1 MISST
6 AYTSTLDVY
15 DLKDK
20 VATFVAK
27 AKALAADGL
36 TVGEF
41 AELAVALMRVTI
53 ATLDNIPTE
62 GSQKKAWVLEAVGLL
77 FDAVADKCV
86 PLVAWPLWLIFR
98 PGIRQMVLLAA
109 GGAVEALLPLVRR
122 SAE

>member
-6 AYTSTLDVY
+6 AYTSTLDVF

-20 VATFVAK
+20 VSNFVAK
-27 AKALAADGL
+27 AKTLAADGL
-36 TVGEF
+36 SVGEF

-62 GSQKKAWVLEAVGLL
+62 GAQKKAWVLEAVGLL
-77 FDAVADKCV
+77 FDAVADKAV
-86 PLVAWPLWLIFR
+86 PLVAWPLWLILR
-98 PGIRQMVLLAA
+98 PGIRSLVLAAA

-122 SAE
+122 TEK